1 MTPISLYR
9 KRAKKPQGSQPLSS
23 ARKVLQ
29 LPLNPSL
36 TVADMERELAERSAD
51 YAAKEKTGEGRQV
64 LNPIRYH
71 ISWLTE
77 MLKMAALAPLPEEVE
92 GEIWVGRLGD
102 CAIVG
107 TPGELF
113 TEIGAEVRRRSPFAT
128 TLFAGYCQ
136 GVLGY
141 VSTPEEYQWGG
152 YEPTVAQRGYG
163 HPAPFAPEA
172 SRILIEESVAL
183 LNQLFARK

>member
-1 MTPISLYR
+1 
-9 KRAKKPQGSQPLSS
+9 
-23 ARKVLQ
+23 
-29 LPLNPSL
+29 
-36 TVADMERELAERSAD
+36 MERELQERSND
-51 YAAKEKTGEGRQV
+51 YAAKEKAGAKRDV

-77 MLKMAALAPLPEEVE
+77 MLKMAALGPLPEEIP
-92 GEIWVGRLGD
+92 GEIWVARLGD

-172 SRILIEESVAL
+172 SRILIEESLTL
-183 LNQLFARK
+183 LNQLGGGND